1 MHATLPTLQSPHPS
15 LKVKKNL
22 NTNLSKY
29 LKRRQDVE
37 QYIPLR
43 GKHVPHTIHSIINQL
58 NHFVMNDLL
67 LMPSAVAKNNSN
79 RFEYADFEE
88 VVEHPVTKSHVSF
101 LDANTNSITLD
112 ELKTQCVVPTWAN
125 QELTISHQDF
135 IEAVHDA
142 AKTFYQGETV
152 NAPDIRVS
160 HIVRGRTPNALGKRA
175 SELLECEKT
184 QFYQRMAFA
193 FTLPTVYET
202 IEGQR
207 LELCVGGVRNYN
219 DLNLYRASKSLE
231 KFSVFVG
238 WRVRICSNQ
247 VLTGQGVKLSME
259 VMDLKQLYQQVME
272 LFNQFNPAKDIHL
285 MQTLSNTYL
294 TETQFAQIVGRMRL
308 YQALPQGLSRY
319 IPRLLITDSQINNVC
334 RGYYGNPD
342 FSAGKD
348 GSLSMWNFHNL
359 LTESNKSSYID
370 TYLKRA
376 VNATDVAVG
385 INNALHGD
393 STYQWFLG

>member
-1 MHATLPTLQSPHPS
+1 
-15 LKVKKNL
+15 L

-43 GKHVPHTIHSIINQL
+43 GKHVHHTIHSIINQL

-67 LMPSAVAKNNSN
+67 LMPSAVATNNSN
-79 RFEYADFEE
+79 HFEYADFEE
-88 VVEHPVTKSHVSF
+88 VVERPVTKSHVSF
-101 LDANTNSITLD
+101 LDANTSSISLD

-259 VMDLKQLYQQVME
+259 VMDLKQLYQQVMG

-370 TYLKRA
+370 SYLQRA